1 MTALLLALAVL
12 GILGVLAVLIA
23 TSTRGAP
30 PALPDGTPVTPRDL
44 AELENLRGL
53 VEDLKE
59 TAWDHREIDPDL
71 STIFIDKIRTFERHK
86 HDPRG
91 ELGS

>member
-1 MTALLLALAVL
+1 MSALLLLLTVLVVVVVAAVIALSGRPAVP
-12 GILGVLAVLIA
+12 
-23 TSTRGAP
+23 T
-30 PALPDGTPVTPRDL
+30 LPDGTPVTARDL
-44 AELENLRGL
+44 TELENLRVL

-71 STIFIDKIRTFERHK
+71 STILIDKIRTFERHR

-91 ELGS
+91 ELGM

>member
-1 MTALLLALAVL
+1 MSALLLLTF
-12 GILGVLAVLIA
+12 LGVVVVAAVIA
-23 TSTRGAP
+23 LNGR
-30 PALPDGTPVTPRDL
+30 PAVPTLPDGTPVNARDL
-44 AELENLRGL
+44 TELENLRVL

-91 ELGS
+91 ELGR